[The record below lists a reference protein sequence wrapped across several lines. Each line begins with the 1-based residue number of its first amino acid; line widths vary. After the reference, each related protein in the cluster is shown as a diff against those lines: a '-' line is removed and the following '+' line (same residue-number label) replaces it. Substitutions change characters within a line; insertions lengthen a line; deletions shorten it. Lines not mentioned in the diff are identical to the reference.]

1 MHANQKKKR
10 IFITNQSV
18 RSSNPIKT
26 QEKSNVATVSPGLGQ
41 EEAQDPHHQ
50 HKKKKI
56 HKSIKT
62 EFGEIF
68 YNKKQHELISLTQEL
83 SFNLKFFWH
92 ETPSK

>member
-1 MHANQKKKR
+1 MRTKKKR

-50 HKKKKI
+50 HKKKNPQI
-56 HKSIKT
+56 HQNRIWGN
-62 EFGEIF
+62 F
-68 YNKKQHELISLTQEL
+68 L
-83 SFNLKFFWH
+83 
-92 ETPSK
+92 